1 MVPETEPEFY
11 LKEAKDML
19 NITQRLIAD
28 GKFVGINK
36 IGIITSQY
44 SITVV
49 SFYVPGYRFTNFEII
64 TIQLEPGLW

>member
-28 GKFVGINK
+28 GEFKIFPEKGGRGERVKFYLI
-36 IGIITSQY
+36 
-44 SITVV
+44 
-49 SFYVPGYRFTNFEII
+49 SFF
-64 TIQLEPGLW
+64 